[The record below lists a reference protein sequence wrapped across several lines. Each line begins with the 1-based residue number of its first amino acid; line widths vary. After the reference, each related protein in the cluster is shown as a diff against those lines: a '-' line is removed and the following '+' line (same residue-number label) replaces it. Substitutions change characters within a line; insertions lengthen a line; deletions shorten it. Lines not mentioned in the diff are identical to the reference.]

1 MEWLKRNYKTVTGTL
16 VILIL
21 IEIVLA
27 WYLIDRFRE
36 NYLSGSE
43 ALAIAMEHA
52 GEAPDSAPEA
62 SIRLRTRHGS
72 AWYDISWES
81 VDAVHQYM
89 VDAETGEIL
98 STEPK

>member
-1 MEWLKRNYKTVTGTL
+1 MAQTQLQDRDRRAGHPHSHRNRAGVD
-16 VILIL
+16 
-21 IEIVLA
+21 
-27 WYLIDRFRE
+27 LIDRFRE

-98 STEPK
+98 SAEPK

>member
-21 IEIVLA
+21 IEIALA

-43 ALAIAMEHA
+43 ALAIALEAA
-52 GEAPDSAPEA
+52 GEAQDSAPDA
-62 SIRLRTRHGS
+62 GIRLRTRHGS
-72 AWYDISWES
+72 AWYDISWDS
-81 VDAVHQYM
+81 VDGVHQYM